1 MDYMDPD
8 VRCSPKDCS
17 TYSLTHALFQCMVI
31 GLHSTGEARTLE
43 LVDSQGH
50 DGFPSNSFWM
60 VYRPNKH
67 RPFWITWAG
76 HVTVLTTQQQM
87 LAQWP
92 SGFMLLPCVQMMMI
106 MINYDYSKSIINQRR
121 SRNLKTFSWMKGL
134 NFDWYFIKICS

>member
-8 VRCSPKDCS
+8 VRCPPKDCS

-87 LAQWP
+87 LADQP
-92 SGFMLLPCVQMMMI
+92 FQLFIEEHSRPLKMCSGYLGSQCGTMTLRIHVVTM
-106 MINYDYSKSIINQRR
+106 
-121 SRNLKTFSWMKGL
+121 
-134 NFDWYFIKICS
+134 CSNDDDNDKL